1 MQRHRQVLSAFV
13 LDGTAVGG
21 KAHWWGEC
29 LGRHFHPP
37 LCLLYP
43 STSFDL
49 YRCHQLNCEKL
60 SCGIESTPCLLFLF
74 CPLFCFPIDLKGWRW
89 VRVDGRTVWETAP
102 QWDEEGFGLRETF
115 PSSLHPMPKSKTT
128 STDRV
133 LCSCGCGNILSRRQ
147 QTRHLQARGPVM
159 AVAKVIEARAYFQ
172 DTESPEPPRPHKRQR
187 LQTPVLTDD
196 SLPSTKVL
204 SRRWY
209 ILHYHR
215 STLLLPLG
223 ERLLLMMVEWKRGAK

>member
-13 LDGTAVGG
+13 LDGAAVGG

-74 CPLFCFPIDLKGWRW
+74 CLLFCFPIDLKGWRW

-172 DTESPEPPRPHKRQR
+172 DTESPEPPQPHKRQR

-196 SLPSTKVL
+196 SLPSTKEQEPG
-204 SRRWY
+204 
-209 ILHYHR
+209 H
-215 STLLLPLG
+215 TPPLDI
-223 ERLLLMMVEWKRGAK
+223 AP